1 MCIRDSINILLLSS
15 AIFGLIAH
23 WVNMNHKKTL
33 ADHINDT
40 LGGLKE
46 EVAGDPTITFVSNV
60 TGRDSL
66 EFFYTAQ
73 FVMTPKII
81 SNGKFDTLISV
92 FKKDLPENLIAL
104 KCDTVLCME
113 TDRFYSCLLIGNKD

>member
-1 MCIRDSINILLLSS
+1 
-15 AIFGLIAH
+15 
-23 WVNMNHKKTL
+23 
-33 ADHINDT
+33 
-40 LGGLKE
+40 
-46 EVAGDPTITFVSNV
+46 
-60 TGRDSL
+60 
-66 EFFYTAQ
+66 
-73 FVMTPKII
+73 MTPKII